1 MRLASIKAYRS
12 SFFAP
17 DSAPTIATI
26 RAQAKDGTLPGV
38 LQGGRWY
45 IDLDE
50 LDRRMGVT
58 AKLDQQQKALLAS
71 PDLEGLV

>member
-1 MRLASIKAYRS
+1 MRLASLKAYRGT
-12 SFFAP
+12 FFAP
-17 DSAPTIATI
+17 DSAPTIPTI

-50 LDRRMGVT
+50 LDKRMGIT
-58 AKLDQQQKALLAS
+58 AKLDQQHKSLIDS
-71 PDLEGLV
+71 PELEGLV